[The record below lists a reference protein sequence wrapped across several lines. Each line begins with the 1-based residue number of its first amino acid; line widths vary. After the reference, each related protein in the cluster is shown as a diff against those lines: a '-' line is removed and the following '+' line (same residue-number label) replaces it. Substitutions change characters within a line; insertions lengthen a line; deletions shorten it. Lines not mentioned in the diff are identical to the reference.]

1 MIVSDIGTFTVT
13 TMVKPMERTNGPK
26 HVMFDFNH
34 ESFKK
39 IAFTFKNMKVQE
51 KYELEEICVSVVEV
65 TEYSDFIKFQ
75 LSDHNGS
82 VGEVHV
88 HIFRRVQ
95 SIMIQGDSGAVVG
108 RKPFIAFSDFYLEPL
123 FDRLINDNSGDEMSL
138 PVKKKMKF
146 S

>member
-13 TMVKPMERTNGPK
+13 MEKPMERTNGPR
-26 HVMFDFNH
+26 HVKFDFNY

-65 TEYSDFIKFQ
+65 TEYNDIKFQ

-82 VGEVHV
+82 VGVWVLV
-88 HIFRRVQ
+88 HIYPGTQ
-95 SIMIQGDSGAVVG
+95 SIMIQGDSGVVMG

-123 FDRLINDNSGDEMSL
+123 FDRLINDNNGDEISL